1 MYVNHIGTKQH
12 TTFFFE
18 GGGGLNSLLNWYQ
31 KVVRAL
37 QLDAIH
43 VNLPGIELYF
53 LFVYIRHSHVELNT
67 YLVVDYPTKEETT
80 FNYTGQSFKQ
90 VKCMCI
96 ELHYIHNHWKNSESA
111 LLMHVLCKIK
121 IFFFS
126 IICCTKIPNIFLE
139 ILPWFLLKVLNMTH
153 TLIHKTY
160 ELCHEA
166 EVLILG
172 II

>member
-1 MYVNHIGTKQH
+1 MYVNHIGTKQR

-18 GGGGLNSLLNWYQ
+18 GGGALNSLLNWYQ

-53 LFVYIRHSHVELNT
+53 LFVYTRHSHVELNT
-67 YLVVDYPTKEETT
+67 YLVVDYPTKEETI

-90 VKCMCI
+90 VKCMCL
-96 ELHYIHNHWKNSESA
+96 ELHYIHNRWKNSESA

-121 IFFFS
+121 VHFFFLLSVAHKYKIFFWKSYLDFS
-126 IICCTKIPNIFLE
+126 
-139 ILPWFLLKVLNMTH
+139 
-153 TLIHKTY
+153 
-160 ELCHEA
+160 
-166 EVLILG
+166 
-172 II
+172 

>member
-53 LFVYIRHSHVELNT
+53 LFVYTRHSHVELNT

-111 LLMHVLCKIK
+111 LLMQCHVLCKIK
-121 IFFFS
+121 IYFFS
-126 IICCTKIPNIFLE
+126 IICCT
-139 ILPWFLLKVLNMTH
+139 
-153 TLIHKTY
+153 
-160 ELCHEA
+160 
-166 EVLILG
+166 
-172 II
+172 

>member
-1 MYVNHIGTKQH
+1 MYVNHIGTKQR

-53 LFVYIRHSHVELNT
+53 LFVYTRHSHVELNT

-121 IFFFS
+121 IFFFFYYLLH
-126 IICCTKIPNIFLE
+126 INIKYFFGNL
-139 ILPWFLLKVLNMTH
+139 
-153 TLIHKTY
+153 TLISPKSFKHDAY
-160 ELCHEA
+160 FDS
-166 EVLILG
+166 
-172 II
+172 

>member
-1 MYVNHIGTKQH
+1 MYVNHIGTKQR

-53 LFVYIRHSHVELNT
+53 LFVYTRHSHVELNT
-67 YLVVDYPTKEETT
+67 YLVVDYPTKEETIS
-80 FNYTGQSFKQ
+80 NYTGQSFKQ
-90 VKCMCI
+90 VKCMCL

-121 IFFFS
+121 VHFFFYYLS
-126 IICCTKIPNIFLE
+126 HINTKYFFGNL
-139 ILPWFLLKVLNMTH
+139 
-153 TLIHKTY
+153 TLISPKSFKHDAY
-160 ELCHEA
+160 FDS
-166 EVLILG
+166 
-172 II
+172 